1 VKNIFVGLQVKCC
14 NHPTII
20 CVCGDQERI
29 LRGFMREDASL
40 PPMTAVQR
48 EWCLNEI
55 GSVEGYD
62 RKDYEHYTNADL
74 ASAVLNA
81 WSDYCQDK
89 DLL

>member
-1 VKNIFVGLQVKCC
+1 
-14 NHPTII
+14 
-20 CVCGDQERI
+20 
-29 LRGFMREDASL
+29 
-40 PPMTAVQR
+40 MTAVQR